1 MLIENK
7 GDLLPEEDMKN
18 DSSLKEFGKK
28 NNFDEAFRTSAKVG
42 YNINESMDYLIDTI
56 LNRMEAFSSKGNEIF
71 KSERNIVELDPKL
84 SAKEPKMKS
93 KTDNCC

>member
-7 GDLLPEEDMKN
+7 GDLLPVDEMKN
-18 DSSLKEFGKK
+18 DASLKEFGKT
-28 NNFDEAFRTSAKVG
+28 NNFDESFRTSAKIEF
-42 YNINESMDYLIDTI
+42 NINESMDFLIDTI
-56 LNRMEAFSSKGNEIF
+56 LSRMEAFSSKGNEIF

-84 SAKEPKMKS
+84 ATKEPKMKS